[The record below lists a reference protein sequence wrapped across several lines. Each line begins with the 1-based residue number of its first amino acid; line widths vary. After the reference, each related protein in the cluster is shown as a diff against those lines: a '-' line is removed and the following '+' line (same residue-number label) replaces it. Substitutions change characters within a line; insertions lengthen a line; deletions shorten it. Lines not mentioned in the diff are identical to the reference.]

1 MSVRFVLNL
10 SAESLGEQIMTTYD
24 LIIRGGTIVD
34 GTGAERF
41 SGDIAVNDGLIAAVG
56 DITGNARQEI
66 DATGL
71 IVTPGF
77 VDIHTHYDGQATWDQ
92 EMAPSS
98 WHGVTTVVM
107 GNCGVGFAPARP
119 DKHDWLIGLMEG
131 VEDIPGTALAEGISW
146 NWETFPEY
154 LDELERLPRT
164 VDVGTHVPHGAVRAY
179 VLGDR
184 EEPGAVPTR
193 DDIMAMAAIVEDGV
207 RAGALGFSTSRTV
220 LHKDV
225 DGVLVPGTTANA
237 DELVE
242 LGRAMGRAGHGVFE
256 MASDMQKDWDEF
268 GWMGRLSRET
278 GLPVTFAAL
287 QSIAKEMTL
296 DEQIASMRAENDNGA
311 NIVAQIALRGNGI
324 IMAWQGTVN
333 PFVYRPSWQA
343 IADLDWA
350 GQKAKLLD
358 PAFKTQLL
366 SEENDYSEAPID
378 ILPVVMAV
386 TQGWQAMYEMD
397 DDFDY
402 EPTQEETVAAR
413 AAASG
418 VEPQEY
424 AYDMLCRDDA
434 TGFIY
439 FPVLNYADGDLEFLL
454 PLQQSDDTVNS
465 LSDGGAHCGTICDA
479 ASPTFMLE
487 HWVRDRK
494 RGDRITLE
502 NAVKRQ
508 CSDTARLYGLNDRGV
523 IAPGY
528 LADLNLIDMKR
539 LKLGKPWLAF
549 DLPAGGRR
557 LLQKA
562 DGYVATIK
570 NGQVTFREGTWT
582 GATPGGLIRGPQ
594 EAAEAEPTAEAAE

>member
-1 MSVRFVLNL
+1 MP
-10 SAESLGEQIMTTYD
+10 AYD
-24 LIIRGGTIVD
+24 LVIRGGNIVD
-34 GTGAERF
+34 GTGKPQF
-41 SGDIAVNDGLIAAVG
+41 TGDIAITQGLIAQVG
-56 DITGNARQEI
+56 QIDGEGSEEI
-66 DATGL
+66 DARGMT
-71 IVTPGF
+71 VTPGF

-107 GNCGVGFAPARP
+107 GNCGVGFAPARS
-119 DKHDWLIGLMEG
+119 DQHDWLIGLMEG
-131 VEDIPGTALAEGISW
+131 VEDIPGTALAEGITW

-154 LDELERLPRT
+154 LDELEKLPRT

-179 VLGDR
+179 VLGER
-184 EEPGAVPTR
+184 EQPGELPTD
-193 DDIMAMAAIVEDGV
+193 DDIVEMSKIVEEGV

-225 DGVLVPGTTANA
+225 GGVLVPGTTATA
-237 DELVE
+237 EELVE

-256 MASDMQKDWDEF
+256 MASDLKREWKEF
-268 GWMGRLSRET
+268 EWMGKLSRET

-287 QSIAKEMTL
+287 QSIAKELPL
-296 DEQIASMRAENDNGA
+296 DEQIATMRAENDNGA

-333 PFVYRPSWQA
+333 PFVYRPSWKEISELPWEA
-343 IADLDWA
+343 K
-350 GQKAKLLD
+350 KAKLLD
-358 PAFKTQLL
+358 PEFKARLL
-366 SEENDYSEAPID
+366 SEANDYSEAPAD
-378 ILPVVMAV
+378 ILPVVAAV
-386 TQGWQAMYEMD
+386 TQGWALMYEMD

-402 EPTQEETVAAR
+402 EPEDSATVQSRAENAAID
-413 AAASG
+413 
-418 VEPQEY
+418 PQEY
-424 AYDMLCRDDA
+424 AYDMLCRDDCK
-434 TGFIY
+434 GFIY
-439 FPVLNYADGDLEFLL
+439 FPILNYADKNLDFLY
-454 PLQQSDDTVNS
+454 PLQHADDTVNS

-479 ASPTFMLE
+479 ASPTFMLQ

-494 RGDRITLE
+494 RGKRITLE
-502 NAVKRQ
+502 NAIKRQ
-508 CSDTARLYGLNDRGV
+508 CHDTARLYGLEDRGV

-528 LADLNLIDMKR
+528 MADINIIDMDR

-549 DLPAGGRR
+549 DLPAGGKR

-570 NGQVTFREGTWT
+570 SGVVTFREGKWT

-594 EAAEAEPTAEAAE
+594 RAEFAEAAE